1 MHIKQ
6 FLPALALAATVS
18 AQLLAPP
25 AATPDPKKVIATVN
39 GKDVTIADVQKML
52 ETTEPAFVQY
62 YQQNPQ
68 DAIAQYFV
76 LGYLAEEGVKHK
88 LAEESPLKEQIAF
101 IVNRMT
107 MQAEV
112 DYERNSYSVS
122 GDKVDEYYAAHRAQ
136 YDQAKIKVI
145 YLPFKGQTA
154 AGGPGTPEDLKRAAQ
169 QALTAV
175 QASRS
180 ESDTRALAE
189 DIVKKLRAGA
199 DFAKMVEQYSEDT
212 ASRAAG
218 GDYAVV
224 KQGSAFPEDFRKA
237 VFALKPGEISD
248 PVKQPTAYYIIRL
261 EEIGA
266 PPFQEIVG
274 PISDAIRND
283 HMNEF
288 MKALINRFEPVVK
301 DPDFF
306 KKPGAPASPIP
317 TPGK

>member
-154 AGGPGTPEDLKRAAQ
+154 AGGPG
-169 QALTAV
+169 
-175 QASRS
+175 
-180 ESDTRALAE
+180 
-189 DIVKKLRAGA
+189 
-199 DFAKMVEQYSEDT
+199 
-212 ASRAAG
+212 
-218 GDYAVV
+218 
-224 KQGSAFPEDFRKA
+224 
-237 VFALKPGEISD
+237 
-248 PVKQPTAYYIIRL
+248 
-261 EEIGA
+261 
-266 PPFQEIVG
+266 
-274 PISDAIRND
+274 
-283 HMNEF
+283 
-288 MKALINRFEPVVK
+288 
-301 DPDFF
+301 
-306 KKPGAPASPIP
+306 
-317 TPGK
+317 